1 MSEFPFM
8 SVSRSH
14 YLVLLGVGL
23 LIWSV
28 TGCTALREVANLRKV
43 QFAIDR
49 VSNPR
54 LAGVDVS
61 GIESYSDLRTTDVL
75 RLGSSLSE
83 GKLPMAFT
91 LHLEATNPASNSVDA
106 RLTEMDWTLLLE
118 DQETVTGRF
127 EREIVLS
134 PGEPTDVPIQVDLDL
149 LRFFDD
155 NLRSLVTL
163 TSAVVQGEP
172 PQTIKLQVQ
181 PTVTTRLGRFEYPS
195 PITVVNKA
203 VGGDGQQP

>member
-1 MSEFPFM
+1 M

-127 EREIVLS
+127 EREIVFS

-155 NLRSLVTL
+155 NLRSLVAL

-203 VGGDGQQP
+203 VGGNGQQP